1 MGNPLNELCKLIAK
15 MQDEKGRITI
25 PGFYD
30 DVVELTEADREMT
43 KRIPFDEAAYKAGI
57 KVKEL
62 YGEEGYHTLER
73 TGSRPSFDLC
83 GIWGGYQGEGAK
95 TILPSKAFAKVS
107 TRLVA
112 NQDEKKIAQAFIDYV
127 HKLTPD
133 HVDVKV
139 EYLHGGTPY
148 LCPSDLP
155 IYKVAEEA
163 YEATFGKKPLAVRS
177 GGSIPIIA
185 TFERVLGVKS
195 ILMGFGLGSDAIHS
209 PNENFPLYNFHIG
222 MGLNVYNLILA
233 VNFFKNLPAEL
244 EEAAL
249 VDGAGPWKCLTS
261 IFIPLAKPVIAT
273 IALFTIV
280 QYWNEFFQGMVLSTN
295 QSNYPLQ
302 TYIQQLVVNYDFSTM
317 NVEQIAQ
324 VQKLNNQS
332 LDAAK
337 IVIAMIPVLAVY
349 PFLQKYFVTGI
360 TLGSVKG

>member
-1 MGNPLNELCKLIAK
+1 MIENRTLGSKIFDVINVIIMIICALLCIVPVWYVLCVSLSSKEAFKAVLVSFW
-15 MQDEKGRITI
+15 
-25 PGFYD
+25 PVGFNLFSYQKILGESD
-30 DVVELTEADREMT
+30 FFRSFWVSIQRVLLGTGVSMFC
-43 KRIPFDEAAYKAGI
+43 ILLAAYPLSRTSKQFPKRSIFMWILVFCMLFNGGTVPWYI
-57 KVKEL
+57 TMKS
-62 YGEEGYHTLER
+62 YGLVD
-73 TGSRPSFDLC
+73 S
-83 GIWGGYQGEGAK
+83 IWG
-95 TILPSKAFAKVS
+95 
-107 TRLVA
+107 LV
-112 NQDEKKIAQAFIDYV
+112 
-127 HKLTPD
+127 L
-133 HVDVKV
+133 
-139 EYLHGGTPY
+139 
-148 LCPSDLP
+148 
-155 IYKVAEEA
+155 
-163 YEATFGKKPLAVRS
+163 
-177 GGSIPIIA
+177 
-185 TFERVLGVKS
+185 
-195 ILMGFGLGSDAIHS
+195 
-209 PNENFPLYNFHIG
+209 G

-249 VDGAGPWKCLTS
+249 VDGAGPWKCLVS

-280 QYWNEFFQGMVLSTN
+280 QYWNEFFQGMVLSTR

-349 PFLQKYFVTGI
+349 PFLQKYFVSGI

>member
-1 MGNPLNELCKLIAK
+1 MWILVFCMLFNGGTVPWYIT
-15 MQDEKGRITI
+15 MKG
-25 PGFYD
+25 
-30 DVVELTEADREMT
+30 
-43 KRIPFDEAAYKAGI
+43 
-57 KVKEL
+57 
-62 YGEEGYHTLER
+62 YGLVD
-73 TGSRPSFDLC
+73 S
-83 GIWGGYQGEGAK
+83 IWG
-95 TILPSKAFAKVS
+95 
-107 TRLVA
+107 LV
-112 NQDEKKIAQAFIDYV
+112 
-127 HKLTPD
+127 L
-133 HVDVKV
+133 
-139 EYLHGGTPY
+139 
-148 LCPSDLP
+148 
-155 IYKVAEEA
+155 
-163 YEATFGKKPLAVRS
+163 
-177 GGSIPIIA
+177 
-185 TFERVLGVKS
+185 
-195 ILMGFGLGSDAIHS
+195 
-209 PNENFPLYNFHIG
+209 G

-233 VNFFKNLPAEL
+233 VNFFLKSPGRAGGSG
-244 EEAAL
+244 AGGL
-249 VDGAGPWKCLTS
+249 VLGPWKCLTS